1 MMEHTKAK
9 SHLDLA
15 SGHMRLA
22 ALCLQRVILRE
33 LFLHDTITDLSL
45 HIK

>member
-1 MMEHTKAK
+1 MMVEHAEAK
-9 SHLDLA
+9 PHLGLA

-22 ALCLQRVILRE
+22 AAHCLRILRE
-33 LFLHDTITDLSL
+33 LFLHDTTTDLSL